1 MIVRRR
7 KLGKLQDKI
16 AIVTGS
22 SRGLGKAI
30 ALNFAREGA
39 HIVVASLGTDEDNP
53 RLPGTIKET
62 VEAVQA
68 LGRRAI
74 PVACN
79 VANEESVI
87 KMVEAALKE
96 FGTIDILMNNA
107 GVAVF
112 RPTVEM
118 TAKHFDLV
126 INVNVRGTFLCSKY
140 ALPTM
145 IKNKKGNIINM
156 SSPSASNRKDKLNQ
170 AYGMAKAA
178 IERFTY
184 GLAAEVAEHNIAVNC
199 TMPRGAI
206 GTEGVRLW
214 NDVRHTQPN
223 WDTTEMIEKATLFLA
238 QQDAAHGV
246 SGTVATDEQLCA
258 WHAL

>member
-1 MIVRRR
+1 M
-7 KLGKLQDKI
+7 KLKDKI

-39 HIVVASLGTDEDNP
+39 HIVVASLGSDEDNP
-53 RLPGTIKET
+53 KLPGTIKET

-68 LGRRAI
+68 LGRRAL
-74 PVACN
+74 PVVCN

-87 KMVEAALKE
+87 NMVEQALKE
-96 FGTIDILMNNA
+96 FGTIDIMMNNA

-112 RPTVEM
+112 RPTIEM

-126 INVNVRGTFLCSKY
+126 MNVNVRGTFLCSKY
-140 ALPTM
+140 VLPTM
-145 IKNKKGNIINM
+145 IKNKKGSIINV
-156 SSPSASNRKDKLNQ
+156 SSIGADHKTNKTDQ

-184 GLAAEVAEHNIAVNC
+184 GLAAEMAEHNIAVNC
-199 TMPRGAI
+199 VKPRGSI

-214 NDVRHTQPN
+214 ANIRGAQTT

-238 QQDAAHGV
+238 QQDAAHGL
-246 SGTVATDEQLCA
+246 SGTVSFDEQLCI
-258 WHAL
+258 WHNL